1 MGCGTLDYLILTH
14 YDYDHVSG
22 VTELL
27 ARTRVGTLLLPDV
40 ADDAG
45 MRLQVELA
53 ARDHG
58 ADIRYVRAE
67 TALPLGRSSLTIYP
81 PGDVKG
87 DNEQCLAILC
97 TYGDYDL
104 LITGDMNMA
113 AERQLIAEYDLPDIE
128 AAVTP
133 EVGIISV
140 GDNSYGHPTEDALR
154 RLVLA
159 DVDICRT
166 DKQGTVHLSVN

>member
-1 MGCGTLDYLILTH
+1 M
-14 YDYDHVSG
+14 
-22 VTELL
+22 
-27 ARTRVGTLLLPDV
+27 
-40 ADDAG
+40 
-45 MRLQVELA
+45 
-53 ARDHG
+53 
-58 ADIRYVRAE
+58 
-67 TALPLGRSSLTIYP
+67 
-81 PGDVKG
+81 KG

-113 AERQLIAEYDLPDIE
+113 AERQLIAEHGLPDIE
-128 AAVTP
+128 ALVVGHHGSKSSTSEELLEAVTP

>member
-1 MGCGTLDYLILTH
+1 M
-14 YDYDHVSG
+14 
-22 VTELL
+22 
-27 ARTRVGTLLLPDV
+27 
-40 ADDAG
+40 ADDAE

-53 ARDHG
+53 ARNHG
-58 ADIRYVRAE
+58 ADIRYVREE
-67 TALPLGRSSLTIYP
+67 TVLPLGESGLTVYP
-81 PGDVKG
+81 PGEVAG

-113 AERQLIAEYDLPDIE
+113 AERQLIAEYNLPDIE
-128 AAVTP
+128 ALVVGHHGSKSSTSEELLEAVTP

>member
-1 MGCGTLDYLILTH
+1 M
-14 YDYDHVSG
+14 
-22 VTELL
+22 
-27 ARTRVGTLLLPDV
+27 
-40 ADDAG
+40 
-45 MRLQVELA
+45 ELA

-67 TALPLGRSSLTIYP
+67 TFLPLGRSSLTIYP

-113 AERQLIAEYDLPDIE
+113 AERQLIAEHDLPDIE
-128 AAVTP
+128 ALVVGHHGSKSSTSEELLEAVTP